1 MDYRAPVDEFLFA
14 LHHGAEAHR
23 LPAWDPEA
31 ASELLREAARFI
43 EGEIAPLDPEG
54 DATPARLIDGRVRV
68 SPAFRSA
75 YAQYRRSGWG
85 RLATP
90 SAHGGEGLP
99 QALGACIS
107 EMMAGACAS
116 FQMMLSLA
124 HGAIHAIE
132 AGGTPAQRDRYLPH
146 LISGDWLATMCLTE
160 PQAGSDLGAIRAIA
174 NPGEDGTW
182 ILSGEKIFISAGDHD
197 LTDNILHLVLA
208 RTPGTP
214 GGVKG
219 LSLFLCSAELPDG
232 QRNAIS
238 CMRVEDKMGLHA
250 SPTCHMAFDGA
261 QAELLGAEGDGLA
274 HMFVMMN
281 AQRLEVAVQANGLAQ
296 VATQRAC
303 EYAAQ
308 RRQGTIEGNR
318 QSVPILHHPD
328 VGRMVLTQI
337 ALTEGCRALNLRSS
351 VELELG
357 RDGALVEF
365 LTPVCKAFSTD
376 CAVDTAQLAIQI
388 HGGYGYLR
396 EYRVEQIL
404 RDVRISQIY
413 EGTNGILS
421 KTLASRVLRAHNGES
436 ARAFRRD
443 VVAAIAAATGATAS
457 ALDDALGHWNTAAV
471 ALQRKQANLHLAT
484 PFMRLT
490 GLLAVGA
497 AWARLEAAAEHA
509 PNPTRT
515 LAAAAFYRDWLLS
528 DCAGIAARICT
539 PSTFP
544 DNIEQL
550 CT

>member
-1 MDYRAPVDEFLFA
+1 MDYRAPVDELLFA
-14 LHHGAEAHR
+14 LHHGAEAQR
-23 LPAWDPEA
+23 LPAWDPDA
-31 ASELLREAARFI
+31 AGELLREAARFI
-43 EGEIAPLDPEG
+43 EGEIAPIDPEG
-54 DATPARLIDGRVRV
+54 DTTPARLIDGRVRV
-68 SPAFRSA
+68 APAFHRA
-75 YAQYRRSGWG
+75 YAQYRQSGWG
-85 RLATP
+85 RLAAP
-90 SAHGGEGLP
+90 VAHGGEGLP

-124 HGAIHAIE
+124 HGAIRAIE
-132 AGGTPAQRDRYLPH
+132 AGGSSAQRDRYLPR

-160 PQAGSDLGAIRAIA
+160 PQAGSDLGAIRTLAT
-174 NPGEDGTW
+174 PGKAGEW
-182 ILSGEKIFISAGDHD
+182 VLSGEKIFISAGDHD
-197 LTDNILHLVLA
+197 LSDNILHLVLA
-208 RTPGTP
+208 RTPGAP

-219 LSLFLCSAELPDG
+219 LSLFLCHAVLPDG
-232 QRNAIS
+232 RRNAMS

-250 SPTCHMAFDGA
+250 SPTCHMVFDGA

-303 EYAAQ
+303 DYAAL
-308 RRQGTIEGNR
+308 RRQGATEGSP
-318 QSVPILHHPD
+318 QSAPILCHPD
-328 VGRMVLTQI
+328 VGRMLLTQV
-337 ALTEGCRALNLRSS
+337 ALTEGCRALNLRAS

-357 RDGALVEF
+357 RDTALVEF

-376 CAVDTAQLAIQI
+376 CAVDTAQLAIQV

-404 RDVRISQIY
+404 RDARISQIY

-421 KTLASRVLRAHNGES
+421 KTLANRVLRARNGES

-443 VVAAIAAATGATAS
+443 VVAAIAGATSSWAS
-457 ALDDALGHWNTAAV
+457 ALDGALGHWNTAAI
-471 ALQRKQANLHLAT
+471 ALQHKRSALHLAT

-509 PNPTRT
+509 PNPQRTR
-515 LAAAAFYRDWLLS
+515 AAASFYRDWLLS
-528 DCAGIAARICT
+528 GCADIAARICA
-539 PSTFP
+539 PSAFP
-544 DNIEQL
+544 DNLDEL
-550 CT
+550 FT